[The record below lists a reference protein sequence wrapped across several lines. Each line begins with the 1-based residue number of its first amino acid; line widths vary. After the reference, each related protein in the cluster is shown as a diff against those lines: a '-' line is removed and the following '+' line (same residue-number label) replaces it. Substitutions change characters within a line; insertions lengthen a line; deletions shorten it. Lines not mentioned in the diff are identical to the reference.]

1 MNSFN
6 FYNPETAESF
16 VAFLQLLPNVNHI
29 EPFFHLNLITA
40 DPDDNKFVD
49 CAFAGNA
56 HYIVTNDRHF
66 RVLQKIEFPTI
77 STITAE
83 VFKEWLIQTDK

>member
-6 FYNPETAESF
+6 PSTDEGCIGYQRSITRF
-16 VAFLQLLPNVNHI
+16 VFQI
-29 EPFFHLNLITA
+29 EPYFHLNLITA

-83 VFKEWLIQTDK
+83 VFKEWLATND